1 MLAMIDIRLAV
12 DRAACCSGDASRGW
26 NSMIARR
33 GLVGFG
39 VAAAFGVTRARAD
52 GYPVK
57 PVRLL
62 VPFPPGGPSDVLARI
77 VGQQLNAE
85 LGQSVVVDNRPGA
98 GGNVAAE
105 IAVKQPADG
114 YTLLIANNSILAAN
128 AFLYKRLSFNPL
140 TDFAPI
146 TLIGRQPNVLV
157 VSPTL
162 SVGSVADLI
171 ALAKAKPGQLNF
183 GSSGNGTAA
192 HLAGELFRL
201 RAGIDIVHVAY
212 AGVAPALTDLI
223 SGQIQMMFA
232 TSVGAMPF
240 LKGGTLRALAVTS
253 AERSAALP
261 ELPTMQQAGLADFE
275 ATTWHGLVAPAH
287 TEAAIVERL
296 NQATVQALHQPDVAR
311 RLAGLGVDVVGSTPD
326 AFAAYIKTE
335 SIKWGDVIKSAGV
348 HIG

>member
-1 MLAMIDIRLAV
+1 MLGRRRL
-12 DRAACCSGDASRGW
+12 
-26 NSMIARR
+26 I
-33 GLVGFG
+33 GFG
-39 VAAAFGVTRARAD
+39 VAATFGTARALAD
-52 GYPVK
+52 GYPDK
-57 PVRLL
+57 SVRLL

-77 VGQQLNAE
+77 VGQQLNEA
-85 LGQSVVVDNRPGA
+85 LGQSLVVDNRPGA

-146 TLIGRQPNVLV
+146 TLIGRQPNILV
-157 VSPTL
+157 VSPSL
-162 SVGSVADLI
+162 GVGSVSELI
-171 ALAKAKPGQLNF
+171 AMAKAKPGQLNF

-212 AGVAPALTDLI
+212 PGVAPALTDLI

-232 TSVGAMPF
+232 TSVAAIPF
-240 LKGGTLRALAVTS
+240 LKGGTLLGLAVTS
-253 AERSAALP
+253 AERSPVEPA
-261 ELPTMQQAGLADFE
+261 LPTMQQAGLADFD

-287 TEAAIVERL
+287 TPGAIVERL
-296 NQATVQALHQPDVAR
+296 NAATLEALKRPEVAQ
-311 RLAGLGVDVVGSTPD
+311 RLAGLGVDVVGSTPA
-326 AFAAYIKTE
+326 AFASYIE
-335 SIKWGDVIKSAGV
+335 SESTKWGDVIKRAGV

>member
-1 MLAMIDIRLAV
+1 ML
-12 DRAACCSGDASRGW
+12 
-26 NSMIARR
+26 ARR

-39 VAAAFGVTRARAD
+39 IAATFGIGRARAD
-52 GYPVK
+52 GYPDK
-57 PVRLL
+57 PIRLL
-62 VPFPPGGPSDVLARI
+62 VAFPPGGPSDVLARI

-105 IAVKQPADG
+105 IAAKQPADG
-114 YTLLIANNSILAAN
+114 YTLLMANNSILAAN
-128 AFLYKRLSFNPL
+128 AFLYKRLGFNPL

-146 TLIGRQPNVLV
+146 TLIGRQPNILV
-157 VSPTL
+157 VSPSL
-162 SVGSVADLI
+162 GVSSVAGLI

-201 RAGIDIVHVAY
+201 KAGVDIVHVAY
-212 AGVAPALTDLI
+212 AGVAPALTDLM

-240 LKGGTLRALAVTS
+240 LKSGSLKALAVSS
-253 AERSAALP
+253 AVRSPALP
-261 ELPTMQQAGLADFE
+261 DLPTMQEAGVADFD

-287 TEAAIVERL
+287 TPAAVIDRL
-296 NQATVQALHQPDVAR
+296 NAATVQALHQPDVAK
-311 RLAGLGVDVVGSTPD
+311 RLAGLGVDVVGDTPA
-326 AFAAYIKTE
+326 AFAVYIDTE
-335 SIKWGDVIKSAGV
+335 SVKWGDVIKRAGV